1 MRQDLT
7 VAVDVGGTFTDLV
20 AYSHSTKGLFRVKVR
35 STPRRPELGFI
46 EAFKKL
52 FEEYGVSPGDVSLT
66 IHVNT
71 VGTNL
76 FRGQLGLEPPKTALI
91 TTQGFRDVLE
101 IGRQNRA
108 ELYNIFYRRP
118 APLVPR
124 EMRFEVGERVDSRGH
139 VLKEPSQ
146 EELNRLVDVL
156 KKEHVE
162 SVAISFLN
170 SYINPSN
177 ENLVKN
183 ILSSSIDIPVHTSY
197 EVDPEHREYERTSTT
212 VVNAVLAPVVAR
224 YITAIR
230 KMLREIGVGAPV
242 QIMSSSGGL
251 VDIDEAV
258 TRPVACIESGPA
270 AGVIG
275 ASELAKSLG
284 HRKVISLDM
293 GGTTAKAG
301 VVVDGRPA
309 YVPEMEV
316 GGYVHMGRVVKGSG
330 YPVRF
335 PSVDLAEVSAGGGTV
350 IDVDE
355 AGSLKVGPLSAG
367 SDPGPV
373 CYGQGGTMPTIT
385 DANLILNRLE
395 HLLGG
400 GMKLDRD
407 LAVSA
412 MERVAERAGL
422 NAVECSRDSLVLAN
436 LQMARAIHIVTLERG
451 LDPSEFVLYAFGGA
465 GPLHAAELAIQTG
478 VNTVVIP
485 PHPGLFS
492 SLGLLMTD
500 MRYTYVKGVVK
511 VLDKS
516 DEASLEDMFK
526 ELEST
531 ALFQLGKRGIDLG
544 KAYVSRSID
553 LRYYGQG
560 YEIEVEAERPLNLK
574 NCVTVFEE
582 RHEATYGYRHAGEP
596 VEVTALRVTV
606 TVQREKAALAKPA
619 AEGRPRKKMRK
630 VYFEDGRLDT
640 PVYLRDDLPAGFEL
654 EGPAVIEEYDSTTV
668 VPPGWRLSVDGTGCM
683 VMWR

>member
-1 MRQDLT
+1 MSRDLT

-20 AYSHSTKGLFRVKVR
+20 AYSRSAKTLYRVKVR
-35 STPRRPELGFI
+35 STPQRPELGFI
-46 EAFKKL
+46 NAFRRL
-52 FEEYGVSPGDVSLT
+52 FEEYGIGPGEVSLT

-71 VGTNL
+71 IGTNL
-76 FRGQLGLEPPKTALI
+76 FRGQLGLKPPKTALV
-91 TTQGFRDVLE
+91 TTLGFRDVLE

-108 ELYNIFYRRP
+108 ELYNIFYSRP
-118 APLVPR
+118 PPLVPR
-124 EMRFEVGERVDSRGH
+124 EMRYEVGERVDSKGR

-146 EELNRLVDVL
+146 EMLSELADALRRGG
-156 KKEHVE
+156 VE

-170 SYINPSN
+170 SYINPAN
-177 ENLVKN
+177 EKLVKEF
-183 ILSSSIDIPVHTSY
+183 LASSINASLHTSH

-230 KMLREIGVGAPV
+230 EMLKDIGVGAPV
-242 QIMSSSGGL
+242 QIMSSAGGL
-251 VDIDEAV
+251 VDIEEAV

-275 ASELAKSLG
+275 AAELARSLG

-309 YVPEMEV
+309 YVPELEV

-335 PSVDLAEVSAGGGTV
+335 PSVDLAEVSAGGGTI

-385 DANLILNRLE
+385 DANLVLNRLE

-400 GMKLDRD
+400 RMKLDRN
-407 LAVSA
+407 LAAAA
-412 MERVAERAGL
+412 MERVAERAGM

-465 GPLHAAELAIQTG
+465 GPMHAVELAAQTG

-485 PHPGLFS
+485 PYPGLFS

-511 VLDKS
+511 VLEEG
-516 DEASLEDMFK
+516 DETVFEEMFRD
-526 ELEST
+526 LESN
-531 ALFQLGKRGIDLG
+531 ALSQLSGRGVDLG
-544 KAYVSRSID
+544 TSSVGRSMDI
-553 LRYYGQG
+553 RYYGQG
-560 YEIEVEAERPLNLK
+560 YEIEVEADRPLNLRK
-574 NCVTVFEE
+574 CIAMFEE
-582 RHEATYGYRHAGEP
+582 KHEAAYGYRHAGEA

-606 TVQREKAALAKPA
+606 TVQREKAAFTKPPEA
-619 AEGRPRKKMRK
+619 GSPSIRVRKA
-630 VYFEDGRLDT
+630 YFDDEWLET
-640 PVYLRDDLPAGFEL
+640 PVYLRDELPTGFEL
-654 EGPAVIEEYDSTTV
+654 EGPAIVEEYDSTTV
-668 VPPGWRLSVDGTGCM
+668 IPPEWRLTVDGTGCM
-683 VMWR
+683 VVRR

>member
-1 MRQDLT
+1 MLEDLT

-20 AYSHSTKGLFRVKVR
+20 AYSRSTKTIFRVKVQ

-52 FEEYGVSPGDVSLT
+52 FEEYGVSPHAVSLT

-91 TTQGFRDVLE
+91 TTEGFRDVLE

-118 APLVPR
+118 TPLVAR
-124 EMRFEVGERVDSRGH
+124 EMRFEVGERVDGRGH

-146 EELNRLVDVL
+146 QELSRLVDVL
-156 KKEHVE
+156 KREHIE

-177 ENLVKN
+177 ENSVKN
-183 ILSSSIDIPVHTSY
+183 FLASSLDIPVHTSY

-230 KMLREIGVGAPV
+230 EMLKEIGVGAPV
-242 QIMSSSGGL
+242 QIISSSGGL

-275 ASELAKSLG
+275 AAELAKSLG
-284 HRKVISLDM
+284 HKKVISLDM

-309 YVPEMEV
+309 YVPEIEV
-316 GGYVHMGRVVKGSG
+316 GGRVHMGRVVKGSG

-385 DANLILNRLE
+385 DANLVLNRLE

-400 GMKLDRD
+400 RMKLDRD

-412 MERVAERAGL
+412 MEGVGVRAGL
-422 NAVECSRDSLVLAN
+422 DAVECSRDSLALAN

-451 LDPSEFVLYAFGGA
+451 LDPAEFVLYAFGGA
-465 GPLHAAELAIQTG
+465 GPMHAAELAIQVG

-511 VLDKS
+511 VLEEGY
-516 DEASLEDMFK
+516 EAVFEDMFRD
-526 ELEST
+526 LESS
-531 ALFQLGKRGIDLG
+531 ALAQLSGRGIDLRT
-544 KAYVSRSID
+544 ASVNRSMD

-560 YEIEVEAERPLNLK
+560 YEIEVEAERPLDLRK
-574 NCVTVFEE
+574 CITTFEE
-582 RHEATYGYRHAGEP
+582 KHEAVYGYRHAGEAI
-596 VEVTALRVTV
+596 EVTALRVTV
-606 TVQREKAALAKPA
+606 TVQREKAAFLKPA
-619 AEGRPRKKMRK
+619 VK
-630 VYFEDGRLDT
+630 GRLGKRVRKAYFDDEWLET
-640 PVYLRDDLPAGFEL
+640 TVYLRDDLPTGFEL
-654 EGPAVIEEYDSTTV
+654 EGPAIIEEYDSTTV
-668 VPPGWRLSVDGTGCM
+668 VPPDWRLTVDRTGCM
-683 VMWR
+683 VMRR